1 MMRVT
6 NSMIVKRTK
15 SNINSN
21 RTKIDYTNNQM
32 STQKKITKPSDNPI
46 IAIRSLRLRSTL
58 STITQYYENNIPDA
72 ESWMDCT
79 ATALTNMK
87 DMLDD
92 AYSRVVY
99 GATDELEAEDRE
111 TILKAL
117 QSLQQQIYCEGNADY
132 ARRTVFTGYR
142 TNQNLTFTSNKEAK
156 DEHYKITER
165 FDYQDID
172 KKSYYANQFDDT
184 SDAAVTKMPTDAAGT
199 QLNDVPVF
207 SEKELNRLRLAYD
220 KITAGGKN
228 QENTLT
234 ISYTDEN
241 KMKHELLL
249 SSDQSQIG
257 SQGCTF
263 TTGEISVPGTPPT
276 TAPGLNITPPEGYFA
291 VYTNGGV
298 NTVIESSGVIPA
310 SDNGKYSV
318 TLYKKTDWVYNTTTG
333 TAERNPSLP
342 ASQKQEQPITTEP
355 VIYHAAVVANPPATE
370 AKPAYLTA
378 EFNGQEIKYAVSN
391 TTDLRK
397 NNYDVKDDE
406 IIFDQENGELIF
418 TGEMAKVFD
427 EKRVSFTFE
436 YDKKGFEEGELRPE
450 NYFDCTRYMTERD
463 DIVYEN
469 FDEKGNWKTQAIYY
483 NIAGGQQM
491 QINTEA
497 REVFSSDIRR
507 DIDELIDVVSMAMTA
522 QTTVDEIKKKIES
535 GNYSGTELEN
545 LNKWYD
551 AAKKQLDY
559 ANQNM
564 HDTYSGYISRFQG
577 YLDTVNLEIT
587 DLGGRG
593 ERVEMTKS
601 RMSVQQSTFKELKS
615 INEDM
620 DLSDLV
626 INYTAAS
633 VAYQAALQ
641 AAAKI
646 GKMTL
651 LDFI

>member
-21 RTKIDYTNNQM
+21 RSKIDYTNNQM

-79 ATALTNMK
+79 ATALMNMK

-165 FDYQDID
+165 FDYKDID

-184 SDAAVTKMPTDAAGT
+184 SDDVVTNLPNDAAGNPMT
-199 QLNDVPVF
+199 DVPVF
-207 SEKELNRLRLAYD
+207 SEVELNRLRLAYD
-220 KITAGGKN
+220 NITANG
-228 QENTLT
+228 NTLSIT
-234 ISYTDEN
+234 YTDQATKEKQTITFSADGN
-241 KMKHELLL
+241 TITK
-249 SSDQSQIG
+249 
-257 SQGCTF
+257 QGCTF
-263 TTGEISVPGTPPT
+263 TVGQGTTPGTDKI
-276 TAPGLNITPPEGYFA
+276 TATAPEGYFA
-291 VYTNGGV
+291 FPSE
-298 NTVIESSGVIPA
+298 IDPA
-310 SDNGKYSV
+310 LAGANQV
-318 TLYKKTDWVYNTTTG
+318 QLYKSSDWMVDNST
-333 TAERNPSLP
+333 NPPSVIQNP
-342 ASQKQEQPITTEP
+342 AVTNPEQPKT
-355 VIYHAAVVANPPATE
+355 VSVNYDAAATPKLATE
-370 AKPAYLTA
+370 L
-378 EFNGQEIKYAVSN
+378 NGQPISYRVTN
-391 TTDLRK
+391 TSDLRE
-397 NNYDVKDDE
+397 NNYQIGDNE
-406 IIFDQENGELIF
+406 IVFDQENGELIF
-418 TGEMAKVFD
+418 KDTIAKKFD
-427 EKRVSFTFE
+427 AERVSFNFE
-436 YDKKGFEEGELRPE
+436 YDKKGFKEGELRPE
-450 NYFDCTRYMTERD
+450 NYFDCTRYMSDRD

-469 FDEKGNWKTQAIYY
+469 FDENGNWKTQAIYY

-535 GNYSGTELEN
+535 GNYSGTDLEN

-564 HDTYSGYISRFQG
+564 HDTYSDYISRFQG

-601 RMSVQQSTFKELKS
+601 RMGVQQSTFKELKS

>member
-263 TTGEISVPGTPPT
+263 TTGEISMPGTPPT

-559 ANQNM
+559 AN
-564 HDTYSGYISRFQG
+564 
-577 YLDTVNLEIT
+577 
-587 DLGGRG
+587 
-593 ERVEMTKS
+593 
-601 RMSVQQSTFKELKS
+601 
-615 INEDM
+615 
-620 DLSDLV
+620 
-626 INYTAAS
+626 
-633 VAYQAALQ
+633 
-641 AAAKI
+641 
-646 GKMTL
+646 
-651 LDFI
+651 

>member
-333 TAERNPSLP
+333 SAERNPSLP

>member
-263 TTGEISVPGTPPT
+263 TTGEISMPGTPPT

-333 TAERNPSLP
+333 TVERNPSLP

-593 ERVEMTKS
+593 DRVEMTKS

>member
-333 TAERNPSLP
+333 SAERNPSLP

-507 DIDELIDVVSMAMTA
+507 DINELIDVVSMAMTA

>member
-355 VIYHAAVVANPPATE
+355 IIYHAAVVANPPATE

-545 LNKWYD
+545 LNKWSD

>member
-263 TTGEISVPGTPPT
+263 TTGEISMPGTPPT

-333 TAERNPSLP
+333 TVERNPSLP

>member
-241 KMKHELLL
+241 KMKHELL
-249 SSDQSQIG
+249 
-257 SQGCTF
+257 
-263 TTGEISVPGTPPT
+263 P
-276 TAPGLNITPPEGYFA
+276 
-291 VYTNGGV
+291 YT
-298 NTVIESSGVIPA
+298 
-310 SDNGKYSV
+310 
-318 TLYKKTDWVYNTTTG
+318 
-333 TAERNPSLP
+333 
-342 ASQKQEQPITTEP
+342 Q
-355 VIYHAAVVANPPATE
+355 
-370 AKPAYLTA
+370 
-378 EFNGQEIKYAVSN
+378 
-391 TTDLRK
+391 
-397 NNYDVKDDE
+397 
-406 IIFDQENGELIF
+406 
-418 TGEMAKVFD
+418 M
-427 EKRVSFTFE
+427 
-436 YDKKGFEEGELRPE
+436 EE
-450 NYFDCTRYMTERD
+450 
-463 DIVYEN
+463 
-469 FDEKGNWKTQAIYY
+469 
-483 NIAGGQQM
+483 
-491 QINTEA
+491 
-497 REVFSSDIRR
+497 
-507 DIDELIDVVSMAMTA
+507 
-522 QTTVDEIKKKIES
+522 
-535 GNYSGTELEN
+535 
-545 LNKWYD
+545 
-551 AAKKQLDY
+551 
-559 ANQNM
+559 
-564 HDTYSGYISRFQG
+564 
-577 YLDTVNLEIT
+577 
-587 DLGGRG
+587 
-593 ERVEMTKS
+593 
-601 RMSVQQSTFKELKS
+601 
-615 INEDM
+615 
-620 DLSDLV
+620 
-626 INYTAAS
+626 
-633 VAYQAALQ
+633 
-641 AAAKI
+641 
-646 GKMTL
+646 
-651 LDFI
+651 

>member
-333 TAERNPSLP
+333 TVERNPSLP

>member
-58 STITQYYENNIPDA
+58 STIMQYYENNIPDA

-333 TAERNPSLP
+333 TVERNPSLP

-535 GNYSGTELEN
+535 GYYSGTELEN